1 MDYYFVCVC
10 GIELFVSEKQA
21 DNDNLYCSECGE
33 PIPKEELID
42 ERL

>member
-10 GIELFVSEKQA
+10 GIEHFFLEEDVNK
-21 DNDNLYCSECGE
+21 DLYCMECGE

>member
-10 GIELFVSEKQA
+10 GIEHFFSEE
-21 DNDNLYCSECGE
+21 DVNDNLYCMECGE
-33 PIPKEELID
+33 IIPKEELID